1 MAIEEFPGSRVV
13 KTKMVWFALILLAVW
28 TMKRYYSA
36 VGPNDLWWILG
47 PTAHLAGGTTNS
59 FAAEPGAG
67 YLSRERLFLIE
78 KSCAGLNF
86 MIAAFAMLT
95 FTLRRRV
102 TSFCSGA
109 MVLAGSLAAAY
120 AATIAVNAVRI
131 AIAMRLAS
139 HQLAVAHLT
148 PAQCHRLEGIV
159 VYFAGLALLHEIA
172 LHAQRRAAFL
182 RSNL

>member
-1 MAIEEFPGSRVV
+1 
-13 KTKMVWFALILLAVW
+13 
-28 TMKRYYSA
+28 
-36 VGPNDLWWILG
+36 
-47 PTAHLAGGTTNS
+47 
-59 FAAEPGAG
+59 
-67 YLSRERLFLIE
+67 
-78 KSCAGLNF
+78 
-86 MIAAFAMLT
+86 
-95 FTLRRRV
+95 
-102 TSFCSGA
+102 

-139 HQLAVAHLT
+139 HRLAVAHLT

-159 VYFAGLALLHEIA
+159 VYFAGLTLLHEIA